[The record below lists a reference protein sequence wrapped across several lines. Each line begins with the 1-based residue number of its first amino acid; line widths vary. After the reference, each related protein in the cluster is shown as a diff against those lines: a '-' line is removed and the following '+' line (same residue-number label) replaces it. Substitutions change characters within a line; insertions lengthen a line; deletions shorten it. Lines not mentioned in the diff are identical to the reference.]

1 MTSSPGFGFG
11 SSTDT
16 KIREDE
22 RTVPTDEGDH
32 EKFSHY
38 VEKDK
43 LTEAMVMGTPVV
55 ALCGKVWV
63 PSRAPEKFP
72 VCPDCK
78 DAWEQSQRRRGL
90 RRVTGAPTSSA
101 SASPT
106 DPHLTPALT
115 PAWPERAAWGT
126 APSLRAWQTAAMRDY
141 LERSPR
147 DFLAVATPGA
157 GKTTFALSVAADL
170 IGRRIVDRITVVA
183 PTEHLKL
190 QWAEAAARAG
200 IPIDPTYSAGKGKIS
215 SDYLGIAVTYAGVGV
230 NPLALRVRTERFK
243 TLVILDEVHHAGDAL
258 SWGEGVREAFQP
270 ATRRLAL
277 TGTPFRSDVN
287 PIPFVTYAP
296 GDDGIPRSVADF
308 TYGYAEALADHV
320 VRPVLF
326 LAYSG
331 EMSWRTRAGD
341 EIAARLGE
349 PLTKDMTNQALRTAL
364 DPSGS
369 WIPSVLAAADK
380 RLTEVRRHVPD
391 AGGMVIATDQES
403 ARAYAKTLKAISG
416 EAPTVVL
423 SDEKGASKKIGE
435 FTTSDARWMV
445 AVRMV
450 SEGVDVPRLAVGV
463 FATTT
468 STPLFFAQAIG
479 RFVRARTRGESA
491 SIFLPSVPVLLTH
504 ASEME
509 VARDHVLGRRI
520 TDEDDIFAAEK
531 ELMAAGRGGRR
542 RRRRRGPALR
552 GARLRGDLRPR
563 ALRRRPVRL
572 GGGDG
577 LPRHPRP
584 ARARPDARAAPAPH
598 QRGRQ
603 GAGAQGRPGRRRR
616 SGRRHRAGGLDPR
629 AARRA
634 APRAQRAGRRLE
646 PPHRP
651 AARRHPRRAAQG
663 VRWAGL
669 SRRQRR
675 PAARPDQRRARL
687 GDQEVVVAHRQA
699 AA

>member
-1 MTSSPGFGFG
+1 MTDG
-11 SSTDT
+11 
-16 KIREDE
+16 
-22 RTVPTDEGDH
+22 VPD
-32 EKFSHY
+32 
-38 VEKDK
+38 
-43 LTEAMVMGTPVV
+43 
-55 ALCGKVWV
+55 
-63 PSRAPEKFP
+63 
-72 VCPDCK
+72 
-78 DAWEQSQRRRGL
+78 
-90 RRVTGAPTSSA
+90 
-101 SASPT
+101 

-170 IGRRIVDRITVVA
+170 IGRRIVDRVTVVA

-258 SWGEGVREAFQP
+258 SWGEGVREAFEP

-296 GDDGIPRSVADF
+296 GDDGIPRSVADY
-308 TYGYAEALADHV
+308 TYGYAEALSDHV

-341 EIAARLGE
+341 EVAARLGE

-403 ARAYAKTLKAISG
+403 ARAYAKTLRAISG

-435 FTTSDARWMV
+435 FTTSDSRWMV

-479 RFVRARTRGESA
+479 RFVRARTRGETA

-531 ELMAAGRGGRR
+531 ELLAQAE
-542 RRRRRGPALR
+542 A
-552 GARLRGDLRPR
+552 
-563 ALRRRPVRL
+563 
-572 GGGDG
+572 GDG
-577 LPRHPRP
+577 DGDADEGLPFEALGSEATFDHVLYDGDQYGSEEEMDFLGIPGLLE
-584 ARARPDARAAPAPH
+584 PDQMRELLQHRTSEGAKAQARAAA
-598 QRGRQ
+598 
-603 GAGAQGRPGRRRR
+603 R
-616 SGRRHRAGGLDPR
+616 SGGGSAAAADTVQEVTTHEQLAVLRRELNGLVAAWFHRTGQPHGVTHAALRKECGG
-629 AARRA
+629 
-634 APRAQRAGRRLE
+634 
-646 PPHRP
+646 P
-651 AARRHPRRAAQG
+651 AAAVAN
-663 VRWAGL
+663 A
-669 SRRQRR
+669 
-675 PAARPDQRRARL
+675 DQLRARI
-687 GDQEVVVAHRQA
+687 DAVRTWAVKKSS
-699 AA
+699 